1 MKENYPV
8 IPVNPVKQI
17 MVSSN
22 KEKVFKS
29 VCRICHGGCSALLY
43 VRDGK
48 LVRVKPDPE
57 SPFNRGQMCIKGLST
72 PKIMYHPSRILTP
85 LKRVGSRGSNN
96 WKKISWDT
104 ALGEIADRLDSIRKE
119 SGPESIAL
127 GQGTGRHHFTHVI
140 RFANSLGTPNWYEP
154 GLANCFIP
162 RITVSHLTYGGFVV
176 ADYYG
181 KVVPKTI
188 LFWGHNPVV
197 TGPDGELSFPVKR
210 ALKAGSFG
218 IAIDPRI
225 SETAKLCKMRLQIRP
240 GTDAAL
246 ALAMINVIINENIYD
261 KDFVEKWAV
270 GFSRLKRHVS
280 SYTPKWAEAITWI
293 KAEKIVAAARR
304 YAIDRP
310 SVLEWGVAIEHTPNS
325 LQTVR
330 AISLLRGLTGNID
343 VPGADILGMNII
355 RPYPVLRD
363 QLPRGMIK
371 KRIGGSQFKLLGGF
385 RAMLPSA
392 HLPGVFKAMHTG
404 DPYRIRALLNF
415 GSNPVVTVADSRQV
429 YQSLLKLDLLVVAD
443 IFMTPTA
450 AIADYILPAALW
462 PEINQTIELPF
473 VAENAVLAQQKVVQV
488 GLCRQD
494 EEILIDL
501 AKRLDLPGSDETLED
516 ILNYRLEPLGIS
528 FEELKKRVII
538 FPPHEYRKFEK
549 NGFRTPSKKVELY
562 CKALERLGYDPMPT
576 YKEPPESP
584 INQPE
589 LAKDFPYV
597 LTTGSR
603 RIEFFHSEHRQI
615 KSLRKKRPHPTAE
628 LHPVIA
634 DCHGIANGDW
644 IYVSSPR
651 GRIKMK
657 AVVTEDIQTGVV
669 NIDHGWWF
677 PERESPDF
685 GVWESNANVLTS
697 SAPPYDPAFGTYQL
711 RGLLCN
717 IEKIAD

>member
-1 MKENYPV
+1 M
-8 IPVNPVKQI
+8 
-17 MVSSN
+17 
-22 KEKVFKS
+22 
-29 VCRICHGGCSALLY
+29 
-43 VRDGK
+43 
-48 LVRVKPDPE
+48 
-57 SPFNRGQMCIKGLST
+57 
-72 PKIMYHPSRILTP
+72 
-85 LKRVGSRGSNN
+85 
-96 WKKISWDT
+96 
-104 ALGEIADRLDSIRKE
+104 
-119 SGPESIAL
+119 
-127 GQGTGRHHFTHVI
+127 HVI

-154 GLANCFIP
+154 GLANCFMP

-181 KVVPKTI
+181 KIVPKTI
-188 LFWGHNPVV
+188 LFWGHNPIV

-261 KDFVEKWAV
+261 KDFVEKWTV
-270 GFSRLKRHVS
+270 GFGRLKKHVS
-280 SYTPKWAEAITWI
+280 DYTPKWAEAITWV
-293 KAEKIVAAARR
+293 KAEEIIAAARR

-343 VPGADILGMNII
+343 VPGGDILGMNII

-371 KRIGGSQFKLLGGF
+371 KRIGGNQFKLLGGF

-392 HLPGVFKAMHTG
+392 HIPGVFKAMRTG
-404 DPYRIRALLNF
+404 DPHRIRALLNF

-443 IFMTPTA
+443 MFMTPTA
-450 AIADYILPAALW
+450 AISDYIL
-462 PEINQTIELPF
+462 
-473 VAENAVLAQQKVVQV
+473 
-488 GLCRQD
+488 
-494 EEILIDL
+494 LIDL
-501 AKRLDLPGSDETLED
+501 ARRLHLPGSDESLED

-528 FEELKKRVII
+528 FEELKKRVML

-549 NGFRTPSKKVELY
+549 NGFKTPSKKVEFY
-562 CKALERLGYDPMPT
+562 CNSLERLGYDPLPT
-576 YKEPPESP
+576 YREPPESP
-584 INQPE
+584 VTQPE
-589 LAKDFPYV
+589 TAKDFPYI

-615 KSLRKKRPHPTAE
+615 KSLRKRRPDPIVE
-628 LHPVIA
+628 LHPDTA
-634 DCHGIANGDW
+634 ANHGIVDGDW

-651 GRIKMK
+651 GKIKMK
-657 AVVTEDIQTGVV
+657 AKVTEDIQTGIV

-677 PERESPDF
+677 PEREGPDF

-697 SAPPYDPAFGTYQL
+697 SAPPYDPAFGSYQL

-717 IEKIAD
+717 IEKMAD